1 MNDFKKI
8 LFALCLLT
16 PLASHAA
23 EQHTI
28 NPPVIIMSIV
38 INKIY
43 LQVSQQPTSEGDK
56 EALQTQFAQEQGREK
71 WDFESEREKNERRGR
86 RLDKW

>member
-8 LFALCLLT
+8 VFALCLLT

-23 EQHTI
+23 EHSTSK
-28 NPPVIIMSIV
+28 PPVIIMSIV

-43 LQVSQQPTSEGDK
+43 LQVSQEPISEDGQK
-56 EALQTQFAQEQGREK
+56 TLQAQFAQERGREK
-71 WDFESEREKNERRGR
+71 WEFESEREKNERRGR
-86 RLDKW
+86 RLDRM